1 MQVSTIGLD
10 LAKNVFQVHGIDA
23 NEKVVVKK
31 QLRRSQVIAFFEAL
45 PPCLVGLEAC
55 ATSHHWARELRKLG
69 HEVRLMPAKRGC
81 PQMSSIIF
89 ATCRSTL
96 LKRTAGRGPGPL
108 TAHPSGFAGSRT
120 YSGGG

>member
-45 PPCLVGLEAC
+45 PPCLVGMEAC
-55 ATSHHWARELRKLG
+55 ATAQHG
-69 HEVRLMPAKRGC
+69 HESCQHDR
-81 PQMSSIIF
+81 
-89 ATCRSTL
+89 
-96 LKRTAGRGPGPL
+96 PG
-108 TAHPSGFAGSRT
+108 A
-120 YSGGG
+120 